1 MHYRKKMGRSQEEWN
16 RFNLS
21 PGDRAKPSY
30 LELREFPF
38 VGGVGDMPDLPW
50 DIMSFGSL
58 KNQKKGDLCT

>member
-1 MHYRKKMGRSQEEWN
+1 MGRSQEEWN

-50 DIMSFGSL
+50 DIMSLGMCRML
-58 KNQKKGDLCT
+58 L